1 MIMHN
6 TNGNGSATAPRRVLS
21 GRGLAHRHLNKR
33 QRACLAADVVDGL
46 VTIQLTARQVSQLFG
61 VSVGYIALAQQF
73 TPEKRAAIMS
83 GRDSTSFVALLNPPA
98 PRLALPA
105 PSLKVVNWDKAND
118 DALLA
123 NVRAAGINR
132 TWTAIEKLIG

>member
-1 MIMHN
+1 MTY
-6 TNGNGSATAPRRVLS
+6 TNGNGSTTASRRVIS
-21 GRGLAHRHLNKR
+21 GRGIAHRHLNKR
-33 QRACLAADVVDGL
+33 QRAVLAADLVDGI
-46 VTIQLTARQVSQLFG
+46 VTIQLTIKQAAQLLG
-61 VSVGYIALAQQF
+61 VSAAYIALAQQF
-73 TPEKRAAIMS
+73 TPERRAAIMS
-83 GRDSTSFVALLNPPA
+83 GKDATSFVTLLNPPT

-105 PSLKVVNWDKAND
+105 PSSVVNWHQAND